1 MAKLRKMLCKLD
13 DPSIMALMDL
23 IQTQSKKTLA
33 QWSINYAQDHFLGI
47 YEKAFPGNTELREAI
62 VAVRDFLA
70 GRRPIKEVKPFLK
83 NANEIARNCGEAPAA
98 QAAARAVATACA
110 VIQTPTN
117 ALGYT
122 FYGVAAVVYD
132 REGLDKTPEFYDAQ
146 AAEEFKNILASLRAA
161 AVPDEADPVKI
172 QWNC

>member
-13 DPSIMALMDL
+13 DPSIIALMDL
-23 IQTQSKKTLA
+23 METQSKKTLA
-33 QWSINYAQDHFLGI
+33 QWSIDYAQAHFLGI
-47 YEKAFPGNTELREAI
+47 YEKAFPGDTGLREAI
-62 VAVRDFLA
+62 AAAQDFLA
-70 GRRPIKEVKPFLK
+70 GRRTLKEVKPFLK
-83 NANEIARNCGEAPAA
+83 NANQIARDCGDAPAA

-110 VIQTPTN
+110 VIQTPTS

-132 REGLDKTPEFYDAQ
+132 RDGLDQTQEFYDAQ
-146 AAEEFKNILASLRAA
+146 AAEEFKNILSSLRAA